1 MSYELSQLKCL
12 WISNKYHCSLLVLGR
27 MLLIFSLGMADLF
40 DFILKLPLLVLV
52 FGQTDSLVPDV
63 DLDQAS

>member
-1 MSYELSQLKCL
+1 
-12 WISNKYHCSLLVLGR
+12 